1 MFSCYNNLVAI
12 MNYLSWSLVILLD
25 LKYISSDI
33 NVVTPAFLYFLFEWC
48 ILLRVIKNNNKDV

>member
-1 MFSCYNNLVAI
+1 